1 MSCSCCSGE
10 THKKETFEPF
20 IDPAPL
26 AKRCKLDNG
35 DKKFKMPMVG
45 PETEGW
51 NECPLQA
58 LPVECYQTCLQYL
71 DIATLTTMR
80 RVSQFTRLTIDSLHP
95 YRELYEHA
103 PQAIRACLST
113 GVASHIPLL
122 RLHSSLTS
130 MECYYCKTSYVFS
143 IGKPSS
149 KLTRYVATHP
159 GPNSAP
165 TSPSSNAAAPASS
178 ASETI
183 PPSSQSIS

>member
-1 MSCSCCSGE
+1 MNIPKQRGAARHSSGCPGSDSPRHPAISPQHNTATMSCSCCSGE

-35 DKKFKMPMVG
+35 DKKFSLPMVG
-45 PETEGW
+45 VGQVTDG
-51 NECPLQA
+51 LQA
-58 LPVECYQTCLQYL
+58 LPVECYQACLQYL

-80 RVSQFTRLTIDSLHP
+80 RVSQFTRRTIDSLHP

-122 RLHSSLTS
+122 RLHNSLTS
-130 MECYYCKTSYVFS
+130 MECYYCKTA
-143 IGKPSS
+143 
-149 KLTRYVATHP
+149 YVALIFWYLQ
-159 GPNSAP
+159 
-165 TSPSSNAAAPASS
+165 
-178 ASETI
+178 EV
-183 PPSSQSIS
+183 QS

>member
-45 PETEGW
+45 PETERW

-58 LPVECYQTCLQYL
+58 LPIECYQTCLQYL

-130 MECYYCKTSYVFS
+130 MECFYCKTSYVFS
-143 IGKPSS
+143 ICKPSS
-149 KLTRYVATHP
+149 KLTQ
-159 GPNSAP
+159 GM
-165 TSPSSNAAAPASS
+165 
-178 ASETI
+178 
-183 PPSSQSIS
+183 